1 MYGEL
6 NFPSILSPEFVLL
19 FLKLIS
25 RKISNISSK
34 IISVQNVNPSKYNR
48 HSEFPAVNSGKRLY
62 TTVGREF
69 IAVYGQTSQCQVFG
83 AGNLTKTSQN
93 NVAKYDILLACLHSR
108 KAGRLHKR
116 PKRIILLLC
125 SERLVF
131 LKLLLSRIS
140 RILPFHATTTNDN
153 LWEE

>member
-6 NFPSILSPEFVLL
+6 NFLVKAFDKFVAL
-19 FLKLIS
+19 FVQLIS
-25 RKISNISSK
+25 RKISNIFLKIIPPQTVNLSK
-34 IISVQNVNPSKYNR
+34 IKR
-48 HSEFPAVNSGKRLY
+48 HSVFPAVNRSKQGI
-62 TTVGREF
+62 TAVGREF
-69 IAVYGQTSQCQVFG
+69 NAVYGQTSQCQVFG
-83 AGNLTKTSQN
+83 AGNLTKPSQN

-108 KAGRLHKR
+108 KAGRLHKL

-125 SERLVF
+125 SERLFF

>member
-1 MYGEL
+1 MACVSKLPRLVCILFGEKIGDVQL
-6 NFPSILSPEFVLL
+6 AEWYTFIYLSILP
-19 FLKLIS
+19 
-25 RKISNISSK
+25 SN
-34 IISVQNVNPSKYNR
+34 R
-48 HSEFPAVNSGKRLY
+48 CFRRFTAVYSGKQLY
-62 TTVGREF
+62 TAVGRVF
-69 IAVYGQTSQCQVFG
+69 NAVYGQTSQCQVFG

-108 KAGRLHKR
+108 KAGRLHKL

-125 SERLVF
+125 SERLFF